1 MSKIVEH
8 RQMLSKSVDCDCYTG
23 VMRVGVMYN
32 IQVYSWSTERGKS
45 QRIVELPRW
54 LFPRTAAV
62 NNNHQ
67 RIYPIRRESALYCVF
82 SFNHASTWPRSCNAP
97 VSVLRALLTLSRFI
111 DFICLPK
118 STLRTHSLTA
128 IIHVL
133 CGKSL
138 SPLQNSEQ

>member
-1 MSKIVEH
+1 
-8 RQMLSKSVDCDCYTG
+8 MLSKSVDCDCYTG

-67 RIYPIRRESALYCVF
+67 RIYPIRARE
-82 SFNHASTWPRSCNAP
+82 RSL
-97 VSVLRALLTLSRFI
+97 LRF
-111 DFICLPK
+111 FF
-118 STLRTHSLTA
+118 
-128 IIHVL
+128 
-133 CGKSL
+133 
-138 SPLQNSEQ
+138 